1 MNNGVTILIR
11 QLVAY
16 DHDKVMDLLSK
27 KPAENLFI
35 IGDIEAYGYD
45 SDFQRL
51 FGEFKGDQ
59 LIAILLDYDH
69 NYIVYS
75 EQAYDMEGFA
85 KIINADE
92 GLTGFSGLREV
103 ILPMEKLI
111 KKELKRKSDTY
122 YAKCE
127 SLAVKS
133 EQQLMMLRTTV
144 EDIPAHI
151 DLLRSIPEFK
161 GSPNNEEQMKR
172 TIDNKTGRSY
182 AIWDGDDMVSVVSTT
197 AENKQSAM
205 IVGVGT
211 RESYKRK
218 GYASELMIKTCG
230 ELLAEGKI
238 LCLFYDNPQ
247 AGKIYE
253 RLGFEKIGMWNM
265 NIY

>member
-1 MNNGVTILIR
+1 MTILIR

-16 DHDKVMDLLSK
+16 DHDKVMDLVGK

-51 FGEFKGDQ
+51 FGEFKEDQ

-92 GLTGFSGLREV
+92 QLTGFSGLREIV
-103 ILPMEKLI
+103 SPMEHLI
-111 KKELKRKSDTY
+111 KKVPKRKSDTY

-133 EQQLMMLRTTV
+133 EQQFNIVKTTI

-161 GSPNNEEQMKR
+161 GSPTNAEQMKR
-172 TIDNKTGRSY
+172 AIDNKTGRSF

-205 IVGVGT
+205 IIGVGT
-211 RESYKRK
+211 RQAFKRQ
-218 GYASELMIKTCG
+218 GFASELMIKTCE
-230 ELLAEGKI
+230 ELLAEGKT

-265 NIY
+265 NNY